1 MANIVLTAFFKKYR
15 DSIQSN
21 KDFRGALNKEANH
34 YFQEDI
40 DNLKS
45 QIALLDVQ
53 REKEFNKKYAQA
65 LDTLQ
70 QKGISNLTFI
80 QISKTLREKF
90 LDHFTDLKELGVDTG
105 HVFANLTV
113 ASKAKAQTELFTGTK
128 LEIREYREIESLS
141 EKDLRDIA
149 KTIALISSYTST
161 LEQLD
166 KIQNRKELVAFL
178 KKSGTFKQ
186 AARSKDLTTLDN
198 IKSAITTSFES
209 KSNKGLSELG
219 EQIFKDSIANIQID
233 TTMNMARK
241 ITASEKGVAVT
252 FEIAAF
258 NQFKGNIAQ
267 SVKSAFTGMLDD
279 IMKDPDGLSKS
290 VNAAL
295 EKSMAEAFTKADL
308 LKLFPNVS
316 ASKTIV
322 EATRDI
328 LLEILETG
336 KAKTYTAKS
345 KTANTKAEPLK
356 IPVKISGV
364 KLGKIKVLEPAI
376 KNLTARTYSL
386 SSLQSLINS
395 HLQDVIAANMGDGNS
410 TSVLNYRTG
419 RFASTVKVERMSQ
432 SREGMITAFY
442 SYMQNPYATF
452 SDGGRQ
458 SAPKSRDPKLLIA
471 KSIREIAAEKVGNRM
486 RAVLA

>member
-1 MANIVLTAFFKKYR
+1 MANIVLTAFFKQYR
-15 DSIQSN
+15 DAIQSN

-40 DNLKS
+40 ANLKS
-45 QIALLDVQ
+45 QMALLDVQ
-53 REKEFNKKYAQA
+53 REKEFNKKYGQA
-65 LDTLQ
+65 LETLQ
-70 QKGISNLTFI
+70 QKGITNLTFT

-128 LEIREYREIESLS
+128 LEIRENREIESLS

-149 KTIALISSYTST
+149 KTIALIATYTNT

-186 AARSKDLTTLDN
+186 TAKSSNLTTLDN
-198 IKSAITTSFES
+198 IKSAITSSFES
-209 KSNKGLSELG
+209 KNNKGLTELG
-219 EQIFKDSIANIQID
+219 EQIFKDSIANIQVD
-233 TTMNMARK
+233 TTINMARK

-267 SVKSAFTGMLDD
+267 SVKTAFTGMLDN
-279 IMKDPDGLSKS
+279 IMQDPEGLPKT

-295 EKSMAEAFTKADL
+295 EKSMAQAFTKQDL

-316 ASKTIV
+316 ASKTLV

-328 LLEILETG
+328 VIEILKTG
-336 KAKTYTAKS
+336 KASKYEAKS
-345 KTANTKAEPLK
+345 KISNTKVNPAN
-356 IPVKISGV
+356 IPIKISGI
-364 KLGKIKVLEPAI
+364 KLGKIKVAEPGI
-376 KNLTARTYSL
+376 KTLANRTYSL
-386 SSLQSLINS
+386 TSLQSLINN
-395 HLQDVIAANMGDGNS
+395 HLQDVISANMGDGSRKNI
-410 TSVLNYRTG
+410 LNYRTG
-419 RFASTVKVERMSQ
+419 RFASTVKVEQMTQ

-442 SYMQNPYATF
+442 SYMKNPYATF
-452 SDGGRQ
+452 SKDGRQ
-458 SAPKSRDPKLLIA
+458 SVPASRDPKLLIA
-471 KSIREIAAEKVGNRM
+471 KSIREIAATKVGNRM
-486 RAVLA
+486 RSVSL